1 MAVRNART
9 FQPVSS
15 RLTIVLLERY
25 CELIG
30 HITLDAKCAG
40 ARSAGNPH
48 AACDA
53 AGAGDGATET
63 PKRARRGKPR
73 TQPRRFLRATAPV
86 PDPTRKPTGGISEAL
101 GSRHSLAVGFF
112 RKSHDFTARFFTLPM
127 QLAYNPRSRDSSR
140 TEEHQVKLT

>member
-1 MAVRNART
+1 MAVRDART

-15 RLTIVLLERY
+15 RLSIVLLERY

-30 HITLDAKCAG
+30 RITLDAKCAG

-86 PDPTRKPTGGISEAL
+86 PDPTRDISHNVPLRGADA
-101 GSRHSLAVGFF
+101 SLN
-112 RKSHDFTARFFTLPM
+112 PM
-127 QLAYNPRSRDSSR
+127 GMG
-140 TEEHQVKLT
+140 EEHFG